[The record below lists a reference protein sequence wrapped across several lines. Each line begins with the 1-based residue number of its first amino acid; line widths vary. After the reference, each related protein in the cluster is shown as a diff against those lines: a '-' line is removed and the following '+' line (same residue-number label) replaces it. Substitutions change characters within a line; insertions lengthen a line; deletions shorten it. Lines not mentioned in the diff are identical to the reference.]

1 MLAMASLLHHC
12 QANSRPQ
19 FFFFGFM
26 EFCLMLYVRWM
37 LPTGPTDG
45 HFHCLF
51 VYHLFFSLK
60 WLCGLLS
67 HFLVSCCVVLCHGR
81 TAVSCIFNELIYL
94 CSMQTDTRCLARLR
108 ANKLA
113 MYFAMLINSLSPPSF
128 FPLPRT
134 IKPFSARVALLTRI
148 QTESFI

>member
-1 MLAMASLLHHC
+1 
-12 QANSRPQ
+12 
-19 FFFFGFM
+19 M

-67 HFLVSCCVVLCHGR
+67 HFLVSCCVCVVFCHGR
-81 TAVSCIFNELIYL
+81 TAVPCIFNELIYL
-94 CSMQTDTRCLARLR
+94 CSMQTDTRCLARLC

-113 MYFAMLINSLSPPSF
+113 MYFAMLINSSVVRRRS
-128 FPLPRT
+128 PLPRT
-134 IKPFSARVALLTRI
+134 INPSSDRGALLTRI
-148 QTESFI
+148 QTESFV